1 MALVYVSAAGG
12 AADAADPQAQAA
24 DHNTPSQGCSASEK
38 DGGDANCDRNLGCVG
53 GSSGT
58 TLPRVRLHMRMYS
71 DKHHWGILNLT
82 GRLVDWSFTR
92 DLAAAH
98 AASKVRQ

>member
-1 MALVYVSAAGG
+1 
-12 AADAADPQAQAA
+12 
-24 DHNTPSQGCSASEK
+24 
-38 DGGDANCDRNLGCVG
+38 
-53 GSSGT
+53 
-58 TLPRVRLHMRMYS
+58 MYS